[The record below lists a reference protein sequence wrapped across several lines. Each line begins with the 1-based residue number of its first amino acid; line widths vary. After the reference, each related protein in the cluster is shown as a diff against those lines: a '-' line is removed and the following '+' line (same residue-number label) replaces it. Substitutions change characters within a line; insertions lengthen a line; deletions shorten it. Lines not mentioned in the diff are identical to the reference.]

1 MAMRQIRWI
10 FLLLVVAS
18 LLGGG
23 VWWEWFETYHL
34 AAVQA
39 GVLYRDG
46 VRSKHEMQN
55 ALRKV
60 KPRTVVR
67 LVDEEEQGR
76 EPFASEVTYCHEH
89 GIAVIDIPIP
99 LGGWP
104 TMEQVNK
111 FLRIVTD
118 PAKQPVLVHCAQGVR
133 RTGMMAAAF
142 QRKVLGWN
150 KGKTHEAVLSFGHSS
165 RTIDDVVRFIRGYDP
180 ASGRVPTSMPASVE

>member
-1 MAMRQIRWI
+1 MRRFGWT
-10 FLLLVVAS
+10 FVFVAFAGVV
-18 LLGGG
+18 GFGI
-23 VWWEWFETYHL
+23 WWEWFETYHL
-34 AAVQA
+34 ATVQS

-46 VRSKHEMQN
+46 VRSKHEMEN

-60 KPRTVVR
+60 KARTVVR
-67 LVDEEEQGR
+67 LVDEDEQGR

-111 FLRIVTD
+111 FLRIATD

-133 RTGMMAAAF
+133 RTGMMSAAF
-142 QRKVLGWN
+142 ERKVLGWD
-150 KGKTHEAVLSFGHSS
+150 KSKTRAAVLSFGHSR
-165 RTIDDVVRFIRGYDP
+165 RTIDDVLRFIDGYDP
-180 ASGRVPTSMPASVE
+180 ATGAVPTSQPASVE

>member
-1 MAMRQIRWI
+1 MRRIRWI
-10 FLLLVVAS
+10 ILLLVIVGLS
-18 LLGGG
+18 GFG

-34 AAVQA
+34 ATVQP

-46 VRSKHEMQN
+46 VRSKHEMEN

-67 LVDEEEQGR
+67 LVDEDEQAR

-89 GIAVIDIPIP
+89 GIAVIDIPIR

-111 FLRIVTD
+111 FLRIASD

-142 QRKVLGWN
+142 ERKVLGWD
-150 KGKTHEAVLSFGHSS
+150 KARTRAAVLSFGHSH
-165 RTIDDVVRFIRGYDP
+165 RTTDDVVRFIREYNP
-180 ASGRVPTSMPASVE
+180 ATGE